1 MPVSSPVE
9 IVVVG
14 VQNISPQ
21 NMPLGHTDNYE
32 LKIFEK
38 QSVKDTLNLPHQM
51 YAFFAFHEII
61 KHNMTKMLL
70 YFFHL
75 QY

>member
-9 IVVVG
+9 TVVVG

-21 NMPLGHTDNYE
+21 NMPLGHTDNSE

-38 QSVKDTLNLPHQM
+38 QSVKDTLNLPRQM
-51 YAFFAFHEII
+51 YPPSARKAEATLI
-61 KHNMTKMLL
+61 TTSRE
-70 YFFHL
+70 YRA
-75 QY
+75 Q